1 MCLVKHPTFYI
12 PQDVSR
18 SDIIGCKDQ
27 SVECCGCAGEVT
39 SHQCRGRSLASSE
52 PASGTEQLLTNT
64 PPPVRGQLGSARAA
78 VQAIQPQKYLDSEK
92 KYLWDTGDTRYMLIF
107 ILECRSALPT
117 QQCHCIVQKTVITVN
132 SIILML
138 LVTRELVFCYV
149 IIDNVKI
156 WLKEEND
163 EDAAACW
170 DCIHG
175 DECFSHKLQ
184 KSSLIDYLDIVYFES
199 ETIFQ
204 SLVENWEIIF
214 KCDPEI
220 SSAKESA
227 KELEQIVIVYNY
239 SLCRYAMKT
248 RSSFWLLDEL

>member
-1 MCLVKHPTFYI
+1 MQHLPTMHPTFYI

-39 SHQCRGRSLASSE
+39 SHQCRGRSLASTE

-78 VQAIQPQKYLDSEK
+78 VQAIQPQKYLDSDK

-107 ILECRSALPT
+107 ILRSRSTLPT

-138 LVTRELVFCYV
+138 LVTWELMFCYV
-149 IIDNVKI
+149 MMLEFDWRKKTFKILTQLSLYTFTWRWVLFSQAAKKFVDRLFRYCLFWKWNNLSISCWELKFLNVIRKF
-156 WLKEEND
+156 
-163 EDAAACW
+163 
-170 DCIHG
+170 HR
-175 DECFSHKLQ
+175 Q
-184 KSSLIDYLDIVYFES
+184 KN
-199 ETIFQ
+199 Q
-204 SLVENWEIIF
+204 QKN
-214 KCDPEI
+214 
-220 SSAKESA
+220 
-227 KELEQIVIVYNY
+227 
-239 SLCRYAMKT
+239 
-248 RSSFWLLDEL
+248 